1 VSYGRSTQFSRA
13 QTNDDLEE
21 KFNLGL
27 IVDRIIQE
35 LGNRYDEI
43 ICCF

>member
-1 VSYGRSTQFSRA
+1 
-13 QTNDDLEE
+13 
-21 KFNLGL
+21 LGL

-43 ICCF
+43 ICCFWCT